1 MQTVQGTT
9 GRPEWLTP
17 QHKPLKPISS
27 LGEESGTESETEES
41 LLERWCE
48 GTGGL
53 RVFKTIEV
61 LVVLSAACLIV
72 IDRTSPAALS
82 LSSHLFPSSPA
93 CVASRLAVLLVIF
106 GVPTFKAR
114 CLRVLGMLLGA
125 MIILVEVEAKAF
137 VVQ

>member
-72 IDRTSPAALS
+72 IDL
-82 LSSHLFPSSPA
+82 
-93 CVASRLAVLLVIF
+93 LLVIF